1 MKATFE
7 QIVKNLVK
15 VFTKKEEF
23 STYCSDT
30 EQYQGLCGWCGVMS
44 PLSRP
49 AYNKEFGKDT
59 TDAAEARAREIIAAK
74 EAARKRTKYYEHA
87 QEADRLEGV
96 PAVGGFFWADN
107 SGLKCD
113 GGKGIFDELHALTF
127 YTHAEYK
134 PARLCYV
141 DEVINVS
148 EEDFARPALA
158 DELVK
163 ARELRGGCYSDDVPE
178 KDFNFAFNDPEK
190 LATFYTVGALV
201 VAPSGKYY
209 LIDSEGYEYA
219 RYIYVPIEWPELLA
233 EEVARIKEE
242 EEARKA
248 EEARQEEEEKAQR
261 LAEYRARCDKWAHL
275 MRDVRPLEADKKT
288 TNKQIINARKTNILA
303 MCRAAFPGVK
313 FSLKIRH
320 GWGADFVLS
329 WVDGPTEEDF
339 NEKTDLDL
347 FCSCCDT
354 FNGWDDSTDI
364 IYKEFTDFARL
375 TMGSN
380 SGDIDT
386 ERVMSDEARAELL
399 AQIFA
404 VVPEADNRN
413 AGGCLQMHTYTSTEA
428 EAVAKAFGVDVC
440 KVFAFGY
447 KENAEVIARRVWN
460 DRSYTPATPEPTDPK
475 PGKAQTADTDTT
487 DEAPAEGLQLV
498 EIAEGVAVVGD
509 SRTTYRNRKAIK
521 AHGARWNK
529 TAQQWQATDTE
540 AVQTLREWFGVV
552 DDAPT
557 AEECSTTDENEP
569 KDNDSTTTPTG
580 GGATLYEG
588 GEITEAPETATADD
602 SAPVTSADRLA
613 LLRMAAADFEKLSKE
628 GEHVDAM
635 RARLSALSACGVE
648 VADLIEHADDTS
660 DYYARQRAA
669 VVLTPEEFRTLYGYS
684 PNERPNE
691 RPEACPKVWQFE
703 RGTKGAA
710 DYERHEIR
718 ECGGVYSV
726 VFNLC
731 ELYPDGGP
739 FSVSFNSYTE
749 AAKALARFRPGSR
762 VVSTP
767 EDATEQAACV

>member
-1 MKATFE
+1 MKATLN
-7 QIVKNLVK
+7 QIAENLVK
-15 VFTKKEEF
+15 VFTNKEEF
-23 STYCSDT
+23 CTYCSDT
-30 EQYQGLCGWCGVMS
+30 EQYQGFCGWCGVMS

-49 AYNKEFGKDT
+49 AYYKEFGKAT

-113 GGKGIFDELHALTF
+113 GGKGIFGELHALTF
-127 YTHAEYK
+127 YIHAEDK

-141 DEVINVS
+141 EEVINVS
-148 EEDFARPALA
+148 EEDFARPELA
-158 DELVK
+158 DELVQSH
-163 ARELRGGCYSDDVPE
+163 ELRGGFRSDDVPE

-201 VAPSGKYY
+201 VSPSGKYY
-209 LIDSEGYEYA
+209 LIDSEGFAYA
-219 RYIYVPIEWPELLA
+219 RYIYVPIEWPELFA

-347 FCSCCDT
+347 FCRCCDT

-460 DRSYTPATPEPTDPK
+460 DRSYTPTTPEPTDPK
-475 PGKAQTADTDTT
+475 PGKAQAADADTT

-498 EIAEGVAVVGD
+498 DIAGGVAVVGD

-552 DDAPT
+552 DAPT
-557 AEECSTTDENEP
+557 AEECSTTNENEP
-569 KDNDSTTTPTG
+569 KDNDSTATPTG

-588 GEITEAPETATADD
+588 GEITDPTETATAED
-602 SAPVTSADRLA
+602 S
-613 LLRMAAADFEKLSKE
+613 
-628 GEHVDAM
+628 
-635 RARLSALSACGVE
+635 
-648 VADLIEHADDTS
+648 
-660 DYYARQRAA
+660 
-669 VVLTPEEFRTLYGYS
+669 
-684 PNERPNE
+684 
-691 RPEACPKVWQFE
+691 EACENVWQFE
-703 RGTKGAA
+703 RGTKGAI

-718 ECGGVYSV
+718 ESNGGFTLVL
-726 VFNLC
+726 NLC
-731 ELYPDGGP
+731 ELYPDGG
-739 FSVSFNSYTE
+739 FSASYNSYSE
-749 AAKALARFRPGSR
+749 AAKALTSLRPGVR

-767 EDATEQAACV
+767 EDVTEHAACHVEVSQC

>member
-7 QIVKNLVK
+7 QIAENLVK
-15 VFTKKEEF
+15 VFENKEEF
-23 STYCSDT
+23 STYCSDA
-30 EQYQGLCGWCGVMS
+30 EQYQGICGWCGVMS
-44 PLSRP
+44 PLTRA
-49 AYNKEFGKDT
+49 AYYKEFGKDT

-127 YTHAEYK
+127 YTHAEDK

-141 DEVINVS
+141 DEIINVS

-163 ARELRGGCYSDDVPE
+163 ARELKGGCYSDDVPE
-178 KDFNFAFNDPEK
+178 ADFGGALNDPEK

-201 VAPSGKYY
+201 VSPSGKYY
-209 LIDSEGYEYA
+209 LIDSEGYNYA

-233 EEVARIKEE
+233 EEVERVKAD

-248 EEARQEEEEKAQR
+248 EEARKEEEEKAQR

-288 TNKQIINARKTNILA
+288 TNKQLINARKANILA

-313 FSLKIRH
+313 FSLKVRH

-329 WVDGPTEEDF
+329 WVDGPTEEEFKD
-339 NEKTDLDL
+339 KTDLDL
-347 FCSCCDT
+347 FCSSCDT
-354 FNGWDDSTDI
+354 FNGWDDSTDV

-386 ERVMSDEARAELL
+386 ERAMSDEARAELL

-413 AGGCLQMHTYTSTEA
+413 ANGYLQMHTYTNTEA
-428 EAVAKAFGVDVC
+428 AAVAKIFGVDVC
-440 KVFAFGY
+440 KIFAFGY

-460 DRSYTPATPEPTDPK
+460 DRSYTPTTPEPTEPK
-475 PGKAQTADTDTT
+475 PGKAQTADADTT
-487 DEAPAEGLQLV
+487 DEAPAEGLELV

-540 AVQTLREWFGVV
+540 AVHTLREWFGVV
-552 DDAPT
+552 DAPT
-557 AEECSTTDENEP
+557 AEECSTTNE
-569 KDNDSTTTPTG
+569 NDSTTNEHDSTTPETG
-580 GGATLYEG
+580 ESATLYEG
-588 GEITEAPETATADD
+588 GEITEATETATAED
-602 SAPVTSADRLA
+602 SQPCTSAHRLA
-613 LLRMAAADFEKLSKE
+613 LLRVAADNFDKFTKD
-628 GEHVDAM
+628 GEHVSAM
-635 RARLSALSACGVE
+635 LARLDALLSCGVD
-648 VADLIEHADDTS
+648 VAELIKDIDYTS

-669 VVLTPEEFRTLYGYS
+669 VVLTPEEFRTLYGYN
-684 PNERPNE
+684 PNEHPSE
-691 RPEACPKVWQFE
+691 CTKVWQFE

-718 ECGGVYSV
+718 ECGGVFSV
-726 VFNLC
+726 IFNLC

-767 EDATEQAACV
+767 DDVTGQAAGF

>member
-1 MKATFE
+1 MKATFN
-7 QIVKNLVK
+7 QIAENLVK
-15 VFTKKEEF
+15 VFSDKEDF
-23 STYCSDT
+23 ATYCSDA

-44 PLSRP
+44 PISRP
-49 AYNKEFGKDT
+49 AYYKEFGKAT
-59 TDAAEARAREIIAAK
+59 TEAAEARAREIIAEK

-127 YTHAEYK
+127 YTHAEDK

-141 DEVINVS
+141 DDVINVS

-163 ARELRGGCYSDDVPE
+163 ARELKGGCYSDDVPE
-178 KDFNFAFNDPEK
+178 ADFMGALNDPEK
-190 LATFYTVGALV
+190 LNTFYTVGALV
-201 VAPSGKYY
+201 VSPSGKYY
-209 LIDSEGYEYA
+209 LIDSEGFDYA
-219 RYIYVPIEWPELLA
+219 RYIYVPIEWPELFA
-233 EEVARIKEE
+233 EEVERIQEE

-288 TNKQIINARKTNILA
+288 TNKQLINARKANILA
-303 MCRAAFPGVK
+303 MCRATFPGVK
-313 FSLKIRH
+313 FSLKVRH
-320 GWGADFVLS
+320 GWGADFELS
-329 WVDGPTEEDF
+329 WLDGPTKEEF
-339 NEKTDLDL
+339 KEKTDLDL
-347 FCSCCDT
+347 FCSSRDT
-354 FNGWDDSTDI
+354 FNGWDDSTDV
-364 IYKEFTDFARL
+364 IYQEFTDFARL

-386 ERVMSDEARAELL
+386 ARVMSDEVHAELL

-413 AGGCLQMHTYTSTEA
+413 ANGFLQMHTFTSAEA
-428 EAVAKAFGVDVC
+428 EAVAKIFGVDID
-440 KVFAFGY
+440 KIFAFGY
-447 KENAEVIARRVWN
+447 EENAEVIARRVWN

-498 EIAEGVAVVGD
+498 DIAEGVAVVGD

-529 TAQQWQATDTE
+529 AAQQWQATDTE

-588 GEITEAPETATADD
+588 GEIT
-602 SAPVTSADRLA
+602 
-613 LLRMAAADFEKLSKE
+613 
-628 GEHVDAM
+628 DA
-635 RARLSALSACGVE
+635 S
-648 VADLIEHADDTS
+648 T
-660 DYYARQRAA
+660 
-669 VVLTPEEFRTLYGYS
+669 
-684 PNERPNE
+684 N
-691 RPEACPKVWQFE
+691 VWQFE
-703 RGTKGAA
+703 RGTKGAT
-710 DYERHEIR
+710 DYERHEIC
-718 ECGGVYSV
+718 ECSDCFRLVVNISESNGGSGQI
-726 VFNLC
+726 F
-731 ELYPDGGP
+731 PDR
-739 FSVSFNSYTE
+739 FTSYAE
-749 AAKALARFRPGSR
+749 AVKALERFRPGSR

-767 EDATEQAACV
+767 DDITEHAACS

>member
-1 MKATFE
+1 MKATVN
-7 QIVKNLVK
+7 QIAENLVK
-15 VFTKKEEF
+15 VFLDKEDF
-23 STYCSDT
+23 ATYCSDA

-44 PLSRP
+44 PISRP
-49 AYNKEFGKDT
+49 AYYKEFGKAT
-59 TDAAEARAREIIAAK
+59 TEAAEARAREIIAEK

-127 YTHAEYK
+127 YTDAEDK

-141 DEVINVS
+141 DEIINVS

-163 ARELRGGCYSDDVPE
+163 ARELKGGCRSDDVE
-178 KDFNFAFNDPEK
+178 QKDVLAALNDPEK

-201 VAPSGKYY
+201 VSPSGKYY

-233 EEVARIKEE
+233 EEVERVKAE

-261 LAEYRARCDKWAHL
+261 LAEYRERCKKWAHL

-288 TNKQIINARKTNILA
+288 TNKQLINARKANILA

-329 WVDGPTEEDF
+329 WVDGPTEEEF

-347 FCSCCDT
+347 FCSSCDT
-354 FNGWDDSTDI
+354 FNGWDDSTDV

-399 AQIFA
+399 AQIVA

-413 AGGCLQMHTYTSTEA
+413 ACGCLQMHTFTSTEA
-428 EAVAKAFGVDVC
+428 EAVAKIFGVDVC

-540 AVQTLREWFGVV
+540 AVHTLREWFGVN
-552 DDAPT
+552 DTPT
-557 AEECSTTDENEP
+557 AEEDSTANENEP

-588 GEITEAPETATADD
+588 GEITAPTETATAED
-602 SAPVTSADRLA
+602 STPRTSADRLA
-613 LLRMAAADFEKLSKE
+613 LLRMAAADFEKLSKD
-628 GEHVDAM
+628 GEHVAAM
-635 RARLSALSACGVE
+635 LARLTAIFSCGVD
-648 VADLIEHADDTS
+648 VSDLLINSDCTADYHAQ
-660 DYYARQRAA
+660 QRAA
-669 VVLTPEEFRTLYGYS
+669 VVLTPEEFRTLYGYA
-684 PNERPNE
+684 PNE

-718 ECGGVYSV
+718 ECGGVFSLV
-726 VFNLC
+726 LNLC
-731 ELYPDGGP
+731 ELYPDGAP

-767 EDATEQAACV
+767 DDVTGQAACF